1 MSTEADAAGHAYS
14 ETIVR
19 QLVHEDGLLVNRL
32 AWLVASQSF
41 LFTAYAIML
50 NASPPARNAVLEA
63 RQDQLL
69 RIIPALGMAT
79 CGLIYLGVLAG
90 VRVTVTLR
98 RELRNERCAGP
109 ASMRPPIQG
118 TATTYALGLA
128 APLLLPPLFFAA
140 WALLLGH

>member
-1 MSTEADAAGHAYS
+1 MSTDADAVSHAYR
-14 ETIVR
+14 ETILR

-41 LFTAYAIML
+41 LFTAYAILL
-50 NASPPARNAVLEA
+50 NGSPPARNAVFEA

-69 RIIPALGMAT
+69 RIIPALGIAT

-98 RELRNERCAGP
+98 RELRNEGRTGSAGL
-109 ASMRPPIQG
+109 RPPIQG
-118 TATTYALGLA
+118 TATDPRARPRRTA
-128 APLLLPPLFFAA
+128 AA
-140 WALLLGH
+140 WALLLGR